1 MDYCYLLDVIL
12 CGLVVIAELFGAVVL
27 ALTVQF
33 LFLKLFKINLYKLIN
48 KKLNKLDKK
57 LNKYFNNQ
65 GGKNMNN
72 VITNDFLKSITKKAK
87 NEIIAYFENGQK
99 VTYTMNVFEMLK
111 EEKDIK
117 YITNAETG
125 EIIW

>member
-12 CGLVVIAELFGAVVL
+12 CSLVVIAELFGAVVL

-57 LNKYFNNQ
+57 LNKYFN
-65 GGKNMNN
+65 
-72 VITNDFLKSITKKAK
+72 
-87 NEIIAYFENGQK
+87 
-99 VTYTMNVFEMLK
+99 
-111 EEKDIK
+111 
-117 YITNAETG
+117 
-125 EIIW
+125 

>member
-12 CGLVVIAELFGAVVL
+12 CGLVVFAELFGAVVL

-57 LNKYFNNQ
+57 LNKYFNN
-65 GGKNMNN
+65 
-72 VITNDFLKSITKKAK
+72 
-87 NEIIAYFENGQK
+87 
-99 VTYTMNVFEMLK
+99 
-111 EEKDIK
+111 
-117 YITNAETG
+117 
-125 EIIW
+125 

>member
-1 MDYCYLLDVIL
+1 
-12 CGLVVIAELFGAVVL
+12 
-27 ALTVQF
+27 
-33 LFLKLFKINLYKLIN
+33 
-48 KKLNKLDKK
+48 
-57 LNKYFNNQ
+57 
-65 GGKNMNN
+65 MNN
-72 VITNDFLKSITKKAK
+72 VITNDFLKSIAGKAE

-125 EIIW
+125 EIIWEKI